1 MNMLTKALPR
11 AAALLLTISSG
22 CSRKAEQITPPPPEV
37 LVTTVTA
44 RDVPVAQEAVAILEG
59 FITPNINAQV
69 LGYIISRDY
78 KEGSVVKKGDVLFQI
93 DPRPFEAALAR
104 AKGNLE
110 NARTALTEAR
120 GSYIDA
126 LRTYSAV
133 RATLVR
139 APGEDLGQLK
149 P

>member
-1 MNMLTKALPR
+1 M
-11 AAALLLTISSG
+11 
-22 CSRKAEQITPPPPEV
+22 
-37 LVTTVTA
+37 TTVTA

-59 FITPNINAQV
+59 FITANINAQV

>member
-44 RDVPVAQEAVAILEG
+44 RDMPVAQEAVAILEG
-59 FITPNINAQV
+59 FITANINAQV

-126 LRTYSAV
+126 LRTYSAD
-133 RATLVR
+133 
-139 APGEDLGQLK
+139 APPWFAPLAK
-149 P
+149 ISVN